1 MYLEEKQAWPFSPG
15 PRRLSGGWPWRV
27 RDASS
32 AVVLPLRPDVSCV
45 CVRERERE
53 SVCVCVCVC
62 VRVEE
67 KVGDSHEDDAAGFA
81 IPLSLFLNK
90 NVLPKKKYSSSFI
103 ALL

>member
-1 MYLEEKQAWPFSPG
+1 M
-15 PRRLSGGWPWRV
+15 
-27 RDASS
+27 
-32 AVVLPLRPDVSCV
+32 
-45 CVRERERE
+45 
-53 SVCVCVCVC
+53 CVCVC